1 MLLFIPQTKELSLKK
16 LKELYQS
23 SEPRISCLTAT
34 HIPRMLGDA
43 DTIFL
48 TDLLKQDNF
57 NLKFTTGSFY
67 SM

>member
-23 SEPRISCLTAT
+23 SELRISCLTAT
-34 HIPRMLGDA
+34 CIPRMPGDA
-43 DTIFL
+43 ETIFL
-48 TDLLKQDNF
+48 TDPLKQDNF
-57 NLKFTTGSFY
+57 NLKFATDSFY